1 MKGFIMGF
9 FSWKTQDTDKSIANS
24 SSSRDT
30 FVVRMTDNQ
39 GNSWVEDQY
48 EGYGEFG
55 GMDYYELLAK
65 MNGLKDRDD
74 GISLALNEEG
84 IKFLAPN
91 LNEYE
96 CEWTDSVPENC
107 EDQGYFYCDEEED
120 EEDDEW

>member
-1 MKGFIMGF
+1 MKGYIMGF
-9 FSWKTQDTDKSIANS
+9 FSWKTQDTDKSISNS

-30 FVVRMTDNQ
+30 FVVRMTDNE

-74 GISLALNEEG
+74 GISLPLTEEG

-96 CEWTDSVPENC
+96 CAWTD
-107 EDQGYFYCDEEED
+107 
-120 EEDDEW
+120 

>member
-1 MKGFIMGF
+1 MGF
-9 FSWKTQDTDKSIANS
+9 FSWKTQDTDKSISNS

-30 FVVRMTDNQ
+30 FVVRMTDNE

-96 CEWTDSVPENC
+96 CEWTDTEPEC
-107 EDQGYFYCDEEED
+107 CDDQGFFYYDDDEEED
-120 EEDDEW
+120 EEGEW